1 MRKQYITPVQGIESL
16 ADSLYKMS
24 EQEQLA
30 AEETR
35 MAEANLDAARKKE
48 QSAAAKPVDTRQ
60 DADIEGMDMDG
71 SDAPTDQAGTVLPAE
86 APLPPFRRS
95 WFTDN
100 FGVTGSELTDI
111 LVKANDL
118 TTLDAIQPLLRMEK
132 EAILAHFVGVSS
144 ALVDEL
150 PMTDKDYDSLNKNAE
165 RLDLPFRR
173 FVKCWTSSDEGG
185 KGEAERLWRM
195 TIDKSERLSNRERNI
210 LHKCKTILDRRGAL
224 NAQTLKSYG
233 VQASPAEISSLIKS
247 HGFLFDIISVGQ
259 FSKSVGRGLFYDV
272 RRQEILLKDADR
284 FIAGLIEN
292 NSDFKM
298 DSRFYPRLEMRF
310 VAPTASWYASALKK
324 EMGVEN
330 IDAKG
335 SRLIIEGE
343 QAVLKALEVS
353 VPHLNGHS
361 PEAVRML
368 KALQGDENAL
378 IVLAYDSS
386 KPEDQGR
393 LLRKHNISTDDLD
406 SMREEVVAVGS

>member
-1 MRKQYITPVQGIESL
+1 MHKQYITPVQGIESL
-16 ADSLYKMS
+16 ADSLYKLN
-24 EQEQLA
+24 EQEQMAADETELA
-30 AEETR
+30 QQ
-35 MAEANLDAARKKE
+35 NLDAAREKEKK
-48 QSAAAKPVDTRQ
+48 AAAKPVDIR
-60 DADIEGMDMDG
+60 DGAGIEGLDMEG
-71 SDAPTDQAGTVLPAE
+71 SDSPNMPGTALPAE
-86 APLPPFRRS
+86 PPLLINRS

-100 FGVTGSELTDI
+100 FGVTGSELTEI

-144 ALVDEL
+144 SLVDEL
-150 PMTDKDYDSLNKNAE
+150 PMTDMDYDALNKNAE

-173 FVKCWTSSDEGG
+173 FVKCWMSSDIES
-185 KGEAERLWRM
+185 KTEAERLWRT

-210 LHKCKTILDRRGAL
+210 LLKCKTILDGRGAL

-247 HGFLFDIISVGQ
+247 HGFLYDIISVGQ

-272 RRQEILLKDADR
+272 RRHDVLLKDADR

-292 NSDFKM
+292 NSVFKM
-298 DSRFYPRLEMRF
+298 DSRFYPRVEMRF
-310 VAPTASWYASALKK
+310 IAPTAPWYATALKK
-324 EMGVEN
+324 EIDVEN
-330 IDAKG
+330 IEARG
-335 SRLIIEGE
+335 SKLIIEGE
-343 QAVLKALEVS
+343 KAVLKALEVS

-368 KALQGDENAL
+368 KALQGDGDAL
-378 IVLAYDSS
+378 ILIAYDSM
-386 KPEDQGR
+386 KPEDRGR

-406 SMREEVVAVGS
+406 SMREEVMAVGS